1 MSGEN
6 LVDGGWTN
14 WGNETVRRAMG
25 YALSSPMILEPS
37 DSQVWLCMVQQ
48 TVSNKLVAFTV
59 ENQWKQIQK
68 PQAMHAIASMSKRR
82 DALHVPLNNLP

>member
-1 MSGEN
+1 MG
-6 LVDGGWTN
+6 DGRIG
-14 WGNETVRRAMG
+14 GNETVRQAMG
-25 YALSSPMILEPS
+25 YALSSLMILEPS

-59 ENQWKQIQK
+59 ENQMEANSKTTAI
-68 PQAMHAIASMSKRR
+68 HAIASMSKRR